1 MGAQEL
7 TFDSAMVKVVR
18 STVIDAPIDEVWQ
31 LLRDFNGHDSWHP
44 AVAVSRI
51 EERRSADEVGCV
63 RDFALAAG
71 GAIREQLLSLS
82 DRDYS
87 FTYCILDAPVPLE
100 GYVATVRLKP
110 VTDGNRTF
118 WHWRSEFKPPPE
130 REVELAR
137 MVGEDIYE
145 RGFSAIKAII
155 ARQRAE
161 ERSRSTGGSTPAV
174 ASAPAQAVECGAVV
188 LARHGGPEVLEWR
201 RVSVPPPGVGEVRV
215 KQTAIGVNFI
225 DIYCRTGYFDLV
237 PPGGVPG
244 IEGVGIVSD
253 VGAGVRDL
261 ALGDRVAYAGPP
273 PGSYAEM
280 RTIPA
285 RLLVRLPPEL
295 DDITAAAL
303 LLKGMTAEFLLHRV
317 ARVKEG
323 EFVLVH
329 AAAGGTGQLLCQ
341 WARGLGATVIGTVGS
356 RDKAPIAREAGCEHP
371 IVYTEE
377 DFVARCREI
386 TAGRGVDVV
395 FDAIGRDTF
404 LQSYETLA
412 TRGHLVSFG
421 QASGETPPVD
431 VASFAAKSAIISRPN
446 FAHFTDTPEKVRSIT
461 DNLFRAVRTGLLR
474 PSRPTT
480 FPLARAADA
489 HRLLA
494 SRRSTGALVMLP

>member
-1 MGAQEL
+1 
-7 TFDSAMVKVVR
+7 MVKVVR
-18 STVIDAPIDEVWQ
+18 STIIDAPIDEVWQ
-31 LLRDFNGHDSWHP
+31 LLRDFNQHDSWHP

-87 FTYCILDAPVPLE
+87 FTYCILDAPLPLD

-118 WHWRSEFKPPPE
+118 WHWQSEFKPPPD

-145 RGFSAIKAII
+145 AGFSAIRAII
-155 ARQRAE
+155 ARQKAEASRPSKPGFVPAAAWAPGRA
-161 ERSRSTGGSTPAV
+161 V
-174 ASAPAQAVECGAVV
+174 DCGAVV

-201 RVSVPPPGVGEVRV
+201 RVAVPPPGPGEVRLE
-215 KQTAIGVNFI
+215 QTAIGVNFI
-225 DIYCRTGYFDLV
+225 DVYCRTGYFDLV

-244 IEGVGIVSD
+244 IEGAGIVSD
-253 VGAGVRDL
+253 VGAGVRDVV
-261 ALGDRVAYAGPP
+261 AGDRVGYAGPP

-285 RLLVRLPPEL
+285 RLLVRLPSEL
-295 DDITAAAL
+295 DDITAAAV

-323 EFVLVH
+323 DIVLVH

-356 RDKAPIAREAGCEHP
+356 GDKAPIARDAGCEHP

-377 DFVARCREI
+377 NFVARCREI
-386 TAGRGVDVV
+386 TAGRGVDIV
-395 FDAIGRDTF
+395 FDAVGRDTF
-404 LQSYETLA
+404 LQSYEALA
-412 TRGHLVSFG
+412 INGHLVSFG
-421 QASGETPPVD
+421 QASGDAAPVD
-431 VASFAAKSAIISRPN
+431 VASFAAKSATVSRPN
-446 FAHFTDTPEKVRSIT
+446 FAHFTDTPEKLRSIT
-461 DNLFRAVRTGLLR
+461 DNVFRAVRTGVLR
-474 PSRPTT
+474 PGRPTT

-494 SRRSTGALVMLP
+494 SRRSTGALVLLP